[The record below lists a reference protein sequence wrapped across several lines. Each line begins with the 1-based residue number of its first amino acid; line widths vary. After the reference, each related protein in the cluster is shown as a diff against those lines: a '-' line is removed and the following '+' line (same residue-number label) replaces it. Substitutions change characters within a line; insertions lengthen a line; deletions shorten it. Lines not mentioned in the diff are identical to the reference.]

1 MRALI
6 LILSIVTCVQFGY
19 SQGDKVIVTPTF
31 LSKMQEVEV
40 PQFDDSRESEY
51 IIYFPMKYAK
61 FLFTDEDRETFLTL
75 SDTIIERIDLVYT
88 VFRREKSFDQEK
100 LNRERYDMLQE
111 NFPQAFNNNLIDWNL
126 IAQDGAVDYEEAR
139 TYFHGFVIYIKPH
152 RMTDKDGFI
161 VETVM
166 DRRIDEP
173 ETRILE
179 TNEEIENVK
188 KLLTQASTPTKIIKD
203 TVITKVKKKKFT
215 GYYLHKNKK
224 KRKKGKKFDK
234 HKKGRIREYT
244 SVFKEKVTI
253 TEKVVPDPDGKPLE
267 TAEKILQQV
276 TDDTVVYATMSRL
289 MERWEDNVIVQ
300 DVTGSMYPYLTQTLL
315 YLKNHIR
322 ENATEK
328 FVFFNDGNSKPDGP
342 IGRAGGCYYVS
353 ANNSKEIEDMAYEAM
368 SKGKG
373 GKPSENDV
381 EAILYGIK
389 KFPRAQGIVLIADN
403 FSRVR
408 DIVLIRELVKI
419 GKPVRVIVCGIAK
432 GDVVN
437 LDYIYLAQ
445 LTGGSIH
452 TIDKDFDD
460 LASKKDG
467 DVFKVGAQLFQME
480 GKRIKLLGHN
490 KKSYKRF

>member
-1 MRALI
+1 MRFLI
-6 LILSIVTCVQFGY
+6 FLLSINFCGNWAY
-19 SQGDKVIVTPTF
+19 SQQDSMVVTPEF
-31 LSKMQEVEV
+31 LAQLQEVEV
-40 PQFDDSRESEY
+40 PKFDESRESEY

-61 FLFTDEDRETFLTL
+61 FLFTDEDRATFLTL

-100 LNRERYDMLQE
+100 LNRERYEMLQK

-126 IAQDGAVDYEEAR
+126 VAQDGAVDYEEAR

-152 RMTDKDGFI
+152 RMTDKDGLI

-179 TNEEIENVK
+179 TNEEIERVK
-188 KLLTQASTPTKIIKD
+188 ELLIKVSTPTKTIQD

-215 GYYLHKNKK
+215 GYYLHQNKK
-224 KRKKGKKFDK
+224 KRSKGKKFTK
-234 HKKGRIREYT
+234 RKKGRPREYT
-244 SVFKEKVTI
+244 SVWQEKVTI
-253 TEKVVPDPDGKPLE
+253 TEKVVPDPDAKPLE
-267 TAEKILQQV
+267 AAEKVLKEV
-276 TDDTVVYATMSRL
+276 TDDTVVYASMNRL
-289 MERWEDNVIVQ
+289 MGRWEDYVIVQ

-315 YLKNHIR
+315 YLKNHI
-322 ENATEK
+322 NAKSTEK
-328 FVFFNDGNSKPDGP
+328 FVFFNDGDNKPDGY
-342 IGRAGGCYYVS
+342 IGRSGGCYYVS
-353 ANNSKEIEDMAYEAM
+353 ANNSKEIEEMAYEAM
-368 SKGKG
+368 KNGKG
-373 GKPSENDV
+373 GKPAENDV

-389 KFPRAQGIVLIADN
+389 KFPKAKGVVLIADN
-403 FSRVR
+403 YSRVR

-419 GKPVRVIVCGIAK
+419 GKPVRVVVCGIAK

-452 TIDKDFDD
+452 TIDKDFED

-467 DVFKVGAQLFQME
+467 DVFKVGAQYFQME
-480 GKRIKLLGHN
+480 GKRIKLLSQN
-490 KKSYKRF
+490 KGSYKRF